1 MQAQQ
6 CELSPHSAPFV
17 PTQISTKFVAPAWK
31 LENAD
36 FCDGSFTWNIQAE
49 EFKIKT
55 SCASTPFSFNADAPA
70 FKSSN
75 CKRPTC
81 TYINGEVEVE
91 IPRIPSSTGSFWP
104 AHLNDYTPSFEE
116 DSLTMQ
122 QVLHRGPLP
131 DDHHV
136 NVRRSIE
143 DPNWRPMRRLSR
155 FSWAR

>member
-1 MQAQQ
+1 MSKLGATQRVSTAATCVTFQQ
-6 CELSPHSAPFV
+6 
-17 PTQISTKFVAPAWK
+17 
-31 LENAD
+31 
-36 FCDGSFTWNIQAE
+36 
-49 EFKIKT
+49 
-55 SCASTPFSFNADAPA
+55 
-70 FKSSN
+70 
-75 CKRPTC
+75 
-81 TYINGEVEVE
+81 VEVE